1 MQIWFIRHG
10 MTKGNQEKRYIGKTE
25 EEILPEELIV
35 LKEKQ
40 GQLKEWLT
48 DFSRSEVSLFTSP
61 AKRCRQT
68 AELLFPEFVP
78 VVVEHLRECDFGA
91 FEYKNYQE
99 LKGNAVYQKWI
110 DSNGEL
116 PFPDGESRKSFQ
128 QRCVDCFIKLINQE
142 QEKKLLIFVV
152 HNGTIMSLMSWFAIP
167 KKGYFEWQVANG
179 CGFVCEYLEEINSNL
194 GDGQERTY
202 KEYKDCNRRKESKK
216 FSQNFINKGGLL
228 VCRSI

>member
-10 MTKGNQEKRYIGKTE
+10 MTKGNQEKRYIGKTD
-25 EEILPEELIV
+25 EEILPKESIA

-48 DFSRSEVSLFTSP
+48 DFSRSEVTLFISP

-68 AELLFPEFVP
+68 AELLFPEFIP
-78 VVVEHLRECDFGA
+78 VVAERLRECDFGA

-99 LKGNAVYQKWI
+99 LKGNAAYQKWI

-116 PFPDGESRKSFQ
+116 PFLGGESQKSFR
-128 QRCVDCFIKLINQE
+128 QRCVDCFIELVRQE
-142 QEKKLLIFVV
+142 REKKLLIFVV

-179 CGFVCEYLEEINSNL
+179 CGFVCEYLEEFDNDLEDNKGS
-194 GDGQERTY
+194 TC
-202 KEYKDCNRRKESKK
+202 KEYRDYNRGKDSKK
-216 FSQNFINKGGLL
+216 FSQNVINKGGLL